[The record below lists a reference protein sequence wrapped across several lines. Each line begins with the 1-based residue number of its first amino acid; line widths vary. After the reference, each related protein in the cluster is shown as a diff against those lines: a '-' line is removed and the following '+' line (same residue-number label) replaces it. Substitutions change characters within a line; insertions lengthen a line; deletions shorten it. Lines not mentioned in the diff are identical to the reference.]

1 LLVSLGVK
9 ASCCLPQN
17 AFWGLHHYQLLYLHT
32 FFCNCRCVFLIN
44 LIFYILISN
53 NWKHGCRVSVYF
65 INTLCKSNI
74 AYLFRK
80 YNVMFQFNYG
90 LKHFSL
96 TLTYFVFAWLPFLAY
111 LHVLI
116 WWNSNC
122 SCVITTLLRSVQKD
136 CLCFLTTLGWCIQC
150 ITAFLR
156 KSMLQT
162 QSLFHWLPRQNY
174 FSNDLVNYLTFAAS
188 NFCLANEH
196 FLTRLVKSP
205 SETKYFSICTTCC
218 SGSSVRKS

>member
-1 LLVSLGVK
+1 MLVSLGVK

-90 LKHFSL
+90 LKHSSL

-136 CLCFLTTLGWCIQC
+136 CLCFLTTLGWCIVVYNASLLFSEKACFKHNRCSIGCQGKT
-150 ITAFLR
+150 IFQMTL
-156 KSMLQT
+156 STIWPLQL
-162 QSLFHWLPRQNY
+162 Q
-174 FSNDLVNYLTFAAS
+174 
-188 NFCLANEH
+188 
-196 FLTRLVKSP
+196 
-205 SETKYFSICTTCC
+205 I
-218 SGSSVRKS
+218 SVWQMNISWHG